1 MNSWTSKLLM
11 PRPVQPAFRAQRP
24 ARSTILN
31 VVIAVVALLIFGA
44 TFRAGIDRGMDQM
57 VSSEA
62 YGRILNAISAV
73 MTEQRFRQGGYALS
87 NCIHD
92 ELERR
97 GLTSDREITKRIG
110 VSFPQ
115 NLRAPF
121 LDRVLQDTERDLSK
135 LPDQC
140 AHAIRG
146 LGADDV
152 GYVDFAKLAFYL
164 FGLHIRAFYY
174 LFFLIYGLSLLV
186 ALIERHRDP
195 MGHVYVIYA
204 DHPAEIKPHAQI
216 R

>member
-1 MNSWTSKLLM
+1 MLLM
-11 PRPVQPAFRAQRP
+11 PRPVQPVFRAKQR

-31 VVIAVVALLIFGA
+31 TIIAVAALLIFGA

-57 VSSEA
+57 VSSQG

-115 NLRAPF
+115 NLRALF
-121 LDRVLQDTERDLSK
+121 LDKVLQDTQRDLSK

-140 AHAIRG
+140 THAIRG
-146 LGADDV
+146 LGADDL

-195 MGHVYVIYA
+195 MGHVYVI
-204 DHPAEIKPHAQI
+204 
-216 R
+216 